1 MTTTVPAVSED
12 TNLDAA
18 CTAVT
23 AEVART
29 DGKASLLLAFDGAV
43 LAGLATG
50 ADTNL
55 PAVTKTVGA
64 MAVLALAAAAALLLF
79 VVRPQLG
86 GADRASFRYWADMD
100 DDTIRA
106 SCAATPTSCTS
117 APSSPLSTSPAP
129 TTAPPT
135 PVARA
140 ARGRSPAPPTCS
152 STTSTHCHCPCPA
165 AAPSDPGASHCRC
178 SSRS

>member
-50 ADTNL
+50 ADTKL

-64 MAVLALAAAAALLLF
+64 VAVLALVAAAALLLF

-86 GADRASFRYWADMD
+86 GADRASFPYWADMD

-106 SCAATPTSCTS
+106 SMCGDARPARIRVLSGIAVRKYTRLRRAVDLTLAALALLLVAATS
-117 APSSPLSTSPAP
+117 AL
-129 TTAPPT
+129 
-135 PVARA
+135 V
-140 ARGRSPAPPTCS
+140 
-152 STTSTHCHCPCPA
+152 
-165 AAPSDPGASHCRC
+165 
-178 SSRS
+178 